1 MKEERYFFCPDAE
14 HESQL
19 PKEEAE
25 HATRV
30 LRLKEGDAIVL
41 IDGKGT
47 FYKAEIISANRNSC
61 TYNIQDVLPQQRL
74 WKGHLH
80 LAVAPTKMNE
90 RMEWLAE
97 KATEIGFDE
106 LSFLD
111 CQFSERRSIK
121 RERFGRIV
129 VAAMKQSRKAWLPR
143 INDLVHFNTPLAQD
157 SRGKKFIAHCYEE
170 PELQPQ
176 GKPFLLDALK
186 GWDGPVTVM
195 IGPEGD
201 FSVEEVKAAVQA
213 GYQPVSLG
221 RSRLRTETAALVA
234 VHLMNINATL
244 SH

>member
-1 MKEERYFFCPDAE
+1 MKEERYFYCPDAE
-14 HESQL
+14 RGNQL

-25 HATRV
+25 HAMRV

-47 FYKAEIISANRNSC
+47 FFKAEISVTSRNSC
-61 TYNIQDVLPQQRL
+61 SYVVRDVLPQQPL
-74 WKGHLH
+74 WKGKLH

-111 CQFSERRSIK
+111 CQFSERKSIK
-121 RERFGRIV
+121 RERFERIV
-129 VAAMKQSRKAWLPR
+129 TSAMKQSRKAWLPR
-143 INDLVHFNTPLAQD
+143 INDLVHFKNFIAQE
-157 SRGKKFIAHCYEE
+157 REGKKFIAHCYDE

-176 GKPFLLDALK
+176 GKPFLLDALR
-186 GWDGPVTVM
+186 GWNGPVTIMV
-195 IGPEGD
+195 GPEGD
-201 FSVEEVKAAVQA
+201 FSAAEVKAAIQE

-234 VHLMNINATL
+234 VHLMNINASL
-244 SH
+244 SL